1 MKLLRCKLLIFW
13 IALACGIA
21 HGSPVTA
28 SPVHTAT
35 SKLESQVIRLV
46 ADLDGDHI
54 PDVAVAKIQ
63 HSVITIK
70 IRLSSGHTR
79 LLLSMPI
86 GREVGL
92 RLTAYNVD
100 DDSNVDL
107 VLTSETSNQPVA
119 IWVNTS
125 KGQFEKLKG
134 WIPPVLERQSGPHF
148 YRRLL
153 QSPDRSIIGSNSP
166 VPLVIAENDLPCTLD
181 EDRQDVHEGLAF
193 ARLRPTFYTYERGPP
208 LS

>member
-13 IALACGIA
+13 IVLACGMA
-21 HGSPVTA
+21 HSSPVTA
-28 SPVHTAT
+28 SPA
-35 SKLESQVIRLV
+35 SIRLV

-54 PDVAVAKIQ
+54 PDVAVAKIE
-63 HSVITIK
+63 HSVISIK

-79 LLLSMPI
+79 LLLSAPI

-107 VLTSETSNQPVA
+107 VLTSETSNEPVA
-119 IWVNTS
+119 IWVTAS
-125 KGQFEKLKG
+125 KGKFEKLKG
-134 WIPPVLERQSGPHF
+134 WVPPVLERQSGPHF
-148 YRRLL
+148 YRRPL
-153 QSPDRSIIGSNSP
+153 QSPDRNIIGSNNP

-181 EDRQDVHEGLAF
+181 EYRQDVNEGLVS